1 MMSDSREK
9 FEDLFETRRI
19 NVKIPVLLA
28 LLPSKGQEYLQP
40 NVNHH
45 HFNEFNNF
53 QELQNDV
60 AMWVHK
66 GRQDM
71 SIELDAIIMS
81 EVKTQPTPTGNVAF
95 NLFGVQSTTV
105 EEKLFAEVKTENDRL
120 NDVLEKITIYDIE
133 KNQNDSNILD
143 LRNSVQQWLRQDGN
157 DVSFLP
163 TNFRFLSFSHSHTC
177 NWS

>member
-1 MMSDSREK
+1 MSDSRKK

-28 LLPSKGQEYLQP
+28 LLPSNDQEYLQP

-45 HFNEFNNF
+45 HFHEFTNF
-53 QELQNDV
+53 QDLENDV
-60 AMWVHK
+60 YKWVHE

-81 EVKTQPTPTGNVAF
+81 EVETQPRPTGNVAF
-95 NLFGVQSTTV
+95 NLFGVPTNNFKG
-105 EEKLFAEVKTENDRL
+105 KLFGEVKTKNEHL
-120 NDVLEKITIYDIE
+120 NDVLEKITNYNIK
-133 KNQNDSNILD
+133 KNQNDSNIFD
-143 LRNSVQQWLRQDGN
+143 LRNSVQQLLIQDGN